1 MKNILPLLAI
11 AGLSFMTACQS
22 EHKTAAKN
30 DTIPSISD
38 STATNTQCFLYA
50 KNRDT
55 ATLKISIADNKVNGD
70 LAYNLFEK
78 DKNKGKIVGI
88 VKGDT
93 LISDYTFQS
102 EGTTSVRQVVLLKK
116 GDQLI
121 EGFGDIEEVDG
132 KTRFKNMSKLKFEN
146 SIVFAK
152 TDCK

>member
-1 MKNILPLLAI
+1 MKNIIPMMAI
-11 AGLSFMTACQS
+11 AGLFMASCQS
-22 EHKTAAKN
+22 EHKTTATN
-30 DTIPSISD
+30 DTITSISD
-38 STATNTQCFLYA
+38 TTINNTQCFLYA

-55 ATLKISIADNKVNGD
+55 ATLKINITDSKVRGD

-78 DKNKGKIVGI
+78 DKNKGKIEGI

-93 LISDYTFQS
+93 LISEYTFQS
-102 EGTTSVRQVVLLKK
+102 EGATSVRQVVLLKK

-121 EGFGDIEEVDG
+121 EGFGDVEEVDG
-132 KTRFKNMSKLKFEN
+132 KTRFKNISKLKFEN